1 MTNRTKLLSF
11 IIGASSFSSG
21 VLAASS
27 SIGAVLSESGGQW
40 PSGGTWLLVAASG
53 LAAMATTIKDALK
66 PIYDRLMKT
75 ADLNGDVPP
84 PPTPETQ

>member
-27 SIGAVLSESGGQW
+27 TIGAVLSEAQGQW
-40 PSGGTWLLVAASG
+40 PTGGTWLLVAASG

-75 ADLNGDVPP
+75 ADLNGDATLATP
-84 PPTPETQ
+84 PETK